1 MLRLTSSSILLLLA
15 LGGGAISQAQNPAPT
30 GTEIINK
37 MTERYRAVKSYQDS
51 GVVQSYRKSGEKGLV
66 NSFKTYFVRPG
77 YQFRFEWEEPETR
90 YSQKSWNIV
99 WSDRGV
105 VSTYSN
111 WGGLEE
117 EKSLSMAVAG
127 ATGVSRGAAHSIP
140 ELLIE
145 EIAGFSLSEVER
157 VSLLREEKFDGE
169 DCYVVRGFHPF
180 GFAIDLWI
188 SKRDLLLR
196 RMRENNEDGTV
207 DEEVRRDIKINHM
220 IPAETFRYTPPKN
233 AKTRDSLG
241 CLALGIP
248 VILTFVVTGLTRK
261 NH

>member
-1 MLRLTSSSILLLLA
+1 MLRLTSSSIFLLLA
-15 LGGGAISQAQNPAPT
+15 LAGGAISQAQNPAPT

-37 MTERYRAVKSYQDS
+37 MAERYRALKSYQDS
-51 GVVQSYRKSGEKGLV
+51 GVVQSYRKSGEKELV
-66 NSFKTYFVRPG
+66 NSFKTYFVRAG

-99 WSDRGV
+99 WSDGGV
-105 VSTYSN
+105 VQTYWN
-111 WGGLEE
+111 WGELDKDE
-117 EKSLSMAVAG
+117 SLSMAVAG
-127 ATGVSRGAAHSIP
+127 ATGVSRGAAHTIP
-140 ELLIE
+140 ELLIA

-188 SKRDLLLR
+188 GKRDLLLR

-207 DEEVRRDIKINHM
+207 DEEVRRDIKVNQV
-220 IPAETFRYTPPKN
+220 IPAETFRYAPPKN
-233 AKTRDSLG
+233 AKTRDLLG
-241 CLALGIP
+241 CLAFGIP
-248 VILTFVVTGLTRK
+248 GILTFVLLGLNRK